1 MYAVDLPAPI
11 LITQPTALRKLVDE
25 LVQEP
30 VVAVDT
36 ESNSLYAYQEQVCL
50 IQFSTAQEDFLV
62 DPLALAD
69 LSPLSALF
77 SSSEIEKV
85 FHAAEYDLLTLKRD
99 FGYTFTNLFDTMLA
113 ARILG
118 WKEIGL
124 GPILRD
130 KFGIRLNKRYQRANW
145 GRRPLPPDMLD
156 YARLDTRFLIP
167 LRDRLQ
173 SELKER
179 DRWALAM
186 EDFDRLRHVNGRDPA
201 DLPEACWKV
210 SGSHDLT
217 PQRAAVLQELCL
229 YRDWVA
235 KEMDR
240 PLFKVMHDRS
250 LLAIA
255 EATPQSLKDLRRLPG
270 MSNKQVRRHG
280 QALLNAVQ
288 RGLRA
293 EPKYPPSSPRP
304 EDGYLDRVD
313 ALRYWRKKMA
323 RKMGVNSDVI
333 LPRDLLYS
341 IASRNPRT
349 ERDLQ
354 AILQQVPWRKQRFG
368 DQILEVLDGV

>member
-1 MYAVDLPAPI
+1 MHAVDLPAPT
-11 LITQPTALRKLVDE
+11 LITRPQALRELVDQ
-25 LVQEP
+25 VIQEP
-30 VVAVDT
+30 IVAVDT

-50 IQFSTAQEDFLV
+50 IQFSTTHADFLV
-62 DPLALAD
+62 DPLALVD

-77 SSSEIEKV
+77 SNPEIEKV

-99 FGYTFTNLFDTMLA
+99 FGYTFKNLFDTMLA

-130 KFGIRLNKRYQRANW
+130 QFGIRLNKRYQRANW
-145 GRRPLPPDMLD
+145 GKRPLPPDMLD

-173 SELKER
+173 SELR
-179 DRWALAM
+179 ARGRWALAM
-186 EDFDRLRHVNGRDPA
+186 EDFDRLPYVNGRDPG
-201 DLPEACWKV
+201 DLMEACWKV

-217 PQRAAVLQELCL
+217 PQQAAVLQELCL
-229 YRDWVA
+229 YRDEVA
-235 KEMDR
+235 REMDR

-255 EATPQSLKDLRRLPG
+255 KATPESLKELRRLPG
-270 MSNKQVRRHG
+270 MTNKQIRMHG
-280 QALLNAVQ
+280 QALLRAVQ
-288 RGLRA
+288 HGLRA
-293 EPKYPPSSPRP
+293 EPKYPPSSSRP

-323 RKMGVNSDVI
+323 KKMGVNSDVV

-354 AILQQVPWRKQRFG
+354 AILQQVPWRRQRFG
-368 DQILEVLDGV
+368 DQILEVLDGI

>member
-1 MYAVDLPAPI
+1 MHAVDLPAPI
-11 LITQPTALRKLVDE
+11 LITQPKALRKLVDE

-30 VVAVDT
+30 IVAVDT

-50 IQFSTAQEDFLV
+50 IQFSTMQEDFLV

-179 DRWALAM
+179 GRWALAM

-201 DLPEACWKV
+201 DLAEACWKV

-217 PQRAAVLQELCL
+217 PRQAAVLQELCL
-229 YRDWVA
+229 YRDGVA

-255 EATPQSLKDLRRLPG
+255 EATPKRLKELRRLPG
-270 MSNKQVRRHG
+270 MTNKQVRRHG

>member
-1 MYAVDLPAPI
+1 MHAVDLPAPT
-11 LITQPTALRKLVDE
+11 LITRPQALRQLVE
-25 LVQEP
+25 QLIEEP
-30 VVAVDT
+30 IVAVDT

-50 IQFSTAQEDFLV
+50 IQFSTTHADFLV
-62 DPLALAD
+62 DPLALVD
-69 LSPLSALF
+69 LSPLSEIF
-77 SSSEIEKV
+77 SNPEIEKV

-99 FGYTFTNLFDTMLA
+99 FGYTFKNLFDTMLA

-124 GPILRD
+124 GPILRE

-145 GRRPLPPDMLD
+145 GKRPLPPDMLA
-156 YARLDTRFLIP
+156 YARLDTHFLIP

-173 SELKER
+173 SELR
-179 DRWALAM
+179 NRSLWALAM
-186 EDFDRLRHVNGRDPA
+186 EDFDRLRYVNGRDPEN
-201 DLPEACWKV
+201 LTEACWKV
-210 SGSHDLT
+210 SGSYDLT
-217 PQRAAVLQELCL
+217 PQQAAVLQELCL
-229 YRDWVA
+229 YRDGVA
-235 KEMDR
+235 REIDR
-240 PLFKVMHDRS
+240 PLFKVMHDRT

-255 EATPQSLKDLRRLPG
+255 NATPDNLKELRRLPG
-270 MSNKQVRRHG
+270 MTNKQVRRHG

-304 EDGYLDRVD
+304 GGDYLDRVD
-313 ALRYWRKKMA
+313 ALRYWRKTMA
-323 RKMGVNSDVI
+323 KKMGVNSDVV

-354 AILQQVPWRKQRFG
+354 AILEQVPWRRQRFG
-368 DQILEVLDGV
+368 DQILEILDRI

>member
-1 MYAVDLPAPI
+1 MHAVDLPAPI
-11 LITQPTALRKLVDE
+11 LITQPKALRELVDQ

-30 VVAVDT
+30 IVAVDT

-50 IQFSTAQEDFLV
+50 IQFSTTRADFLV
-62 DPLALAD
+62 DPLALVD

-77 SSSEIEKV
+77 SNPEIEKV

-99 FGYTFTNLFDTMLA
+99 FGYTFKNLFDTMLA

-124 GPILRD
+124 GSILRD

-145 GRRPLPPDMLD
+145 GKRPLPPDMLD

-173 SELKER
+173 AELRER
-179 DRWALAM
+179 GRWALAI
-186 EDFDRLRHVNGRDPA
+186 EDFERLRYVNGRDPG
-201 DLPEACWKV
+201 DLTEACWKV

-217 PQRAAVLQELCL
+217 PQQAAVLQELCL
-229 YRDWVA
+229 YRDGVA
-235 KEMDR
+235 REMDR

-255 EATPQSLKDLRRLPG
+255 NAAPQSLKELRRLPG
-270 MSNKQVRRHG
+270 MTNKQVRRHG
-280 QALLNAVQ
+280 HALLNAVQ

-323 RKMGVNSDVI
+323 KTMGVNSDVV

-354 AILQQVPWRKQRFG
+354 AILQQVPWRRQRFG
-368 DQILEVLDGV
+368 DQILQVLDGA